1 MRNFVLAAAAA
12 LLQALATAA
21 WADATADLHAL
32 FDAEW
37 QRTLRDSPESASYLG
52 DARYDDRWSD
62 LSLAAHEQRHAADRA
77 ALQQLAAIDR
87 SALPSAEQLNYELFE
102 RQLREAIA
110 DYPFRQ
116 FLLPLNQRGGI
127 QTQDEI
133 LEVLRFDSVDAY
145 DNWLK
150 RLEALPALIDQTE
163 ALMRAGMHE
172 KRVHARIVME
182 RVPAQLD
189 QQIVDDA
196 HASPFYKPLLSFDA
210 RIPAE
215 RREAY
220 AARAR
225 QLIAEGV
232 VPAYRRFRRF
242 FVEQYLPACRR
253 ADVGVWAQPQGTR
266 LYAQLARHYTTT
278 DLAPERI
285 HEIGLAEVQRIRGQM
300 DAIVREVGFD
310 GGLPAFIEHLRKDP
324 QFYYRSGE
332 DLLLAYRALAK
343 RVDPELARLFKT
355 IPRLPYGVR
364 PIPDNIAP
372 DTTTAYYLPGAA
384 DGSRAGWYYVNLYKP
399 DTRPK
404 YEMEALTLH
413 ESVPGHHF
421 QIARAQELGELPEF
435 RKNGP
440 GFTAFVEGW
449 GLYAESL
456 GAELGLYRDPYSKF
470 GALTYEM
477 WRAVRLVVDT
487 GMHHKRWTREQAI
500 DFFKANAAK
509 SELDI
514 VNEIDRYI
522 AWPGQALAYKIG
534 QLKIR
539 ELRTRAEQALGPR
552 FDVREFHDVVLGSGA
567 VPLDLLERRIDAWI
581 AGRMG

>member
-1 MRNFVLAAAAA
+1 MRKSVLVCAAVLATA
-12 LLQALATAA
+12 LTPAA

-52 DARYDDRWSD
+52 DARYDDRWTD
-62 LSLAAHEQRHAADRA
+62 LTLAAHEQRHTADRA
-77 ALQQLAAIDR
+77 ALTRLSAIER
-87 SALPSAEQLNYELFE
+87 TALPPTEQLNYDLFE
-102 RQLREAIA
+102 RQYREAIDEYA
-110 DYPFRQ
+110 FRQ

-133 LEVLRFDSVDAY
+133 LEVLRFDSADAY
-145 DNWLK
+145 ESWLQ
-150 RLEALPALIDQTE
+150 RLRALPALIEQTE
-163 ALMRAGMHE
+163 ALMRAGIRE

-189 QQIVDDA
+189 KQVVDDPRN
-196 HASPFYKPLLSFDA
+196 SPFYKPFLSFDES
-210 RIPAE
+210 IPAE
-215 RREAY
+215 RRDAY

-225 QLIAEGV
+225 QLIAKGV
-232 VPAYRRFRRF
+232 VPAYRRFRKF
-242 FVEQYLPACRR
+242 FIEEYLPACRE
-253 ADVGVWAQPQGTR
+253 DVGVWAQPQGTQ
-266 LYAQLARHYTTT
+266 LYEQLARHYTTT
-278 DLAPERI
+278 ALSPDQI
-285 HEIGLAEVQRIRGQM
+285 HEIGLREVQRIRGEM
-300 DAIVREVGFD
+300 EAIVREVGFD
-310 GGLPAFIEHLRKDP
+310 GDLSTFIEHLRSDP

-332 DLLLAYRALAK
+332 DLLLAYQALAK

-355 IPRLPYGVR
+355 LPRLPYGVR

-384 DGSRAGWYYVNLYKP
+384 DGSRAGYYYVNLYKP
-399 DTRPK
+399 ETRPK

-456 GAELGLYRDPYSKF
+456 GKELGLYRDPYSKF

-487 GMHHKRWTREQAI
+487 GMHHKRWTRQQAI
-500 DFFKANAAK
+500 DFFKINAAK

-539 ELRTRAEQALGPR
+539 ELRTRAEQALGAR

-567 VPLDLLERRIDAWI
+567 IPLDLLERRIDAWI

>member
-1 MRNFVLAAAAA
+1 MRNSVLACAAVVAA
-12 LLQALATAA
+12 LLASSA

-37 QRTLRDSPESASYLG
+37 QRALRDSPESASYLG

-62 LSLAAHEQRHAADRA
+62 VSLDAYEQRNKADRA
-77 ALQQLAAIDR
+77 ALKQLASIDR
-87 SALPSAEQLNYELFE
+87 AAMAPAEQLNYDLFE
-102 RQLREAIA
+102 RQYREAVA
-110 DYPFRQ
+110 DYPYRQ

-133 LEVLRFDSVDAY
+133 LEVLRFDSTAAY
-145 DNWLK
+145 ENWLQ
-150 RLEALPALIDQTE
+150 RLQSLPALIEQTE
-163 ALMRAGMHE
+163 TLMRAGIRE

-182 RVPAQLD
+182 RVPTQLD
-189 QQIVDDA
+189 KQIVDDPRQ
-196 HASPFYKPLLSFDA
+196 SPFYKPFLSFA
-210 RIPAE
+210 ESIPAE
-215 RREAY
+215 RREAF
-220 AARAR
+220 AARGR
-225 QLIAEGV
+225 QLIADGV
-232 VPAYRRFRRF
+232 VPAYRRFRAF
-242 FVEQYLPACRR
+242 FVDQYLPACRK
-253 ADVGVWAQPQGTR
+253 DVGVWAQPQGTQ

-278 DLAPERI
+278 GLTPEQI
-285 HEIGLAEVQRIRGQM
+285 HEIGLAEVQRIRGEM
-300 DAIVREVGFD
+300 EAIVREVGFE
-310 GGLPAFIEHLRKDP
+310 GGLPAFIAHLRSDP
-324 QFYYRSGE
+324 QFYYRSGDE
-332 DLLLAYRALAK
+332 LLLAYQALAK

-364 PIPDNIAP
+364 PIPDNVAP

-384 DGSRAGWYYVNLYKP
+384 DGSRAGYYYVNLYKP

-456 GAELGLYRDPYSKF
+456 GTELGLYRDPYSKF

-487 GMHHKRWTREQAI
+487 GMHHKKWTREQAI
-500 DFFKANAAK
+500 GYFKANAAK

-539 ELRTRAEQALGPR
+539 ELRTRAEQALGED

-567 VPLDLLERRIDAWI
+567 VPLDLLERSVDAWI
-581 AGRMG
+581 AERTPG

>member
-1 MRNFVLAAAAA
+1 MRNTFC
-12 LLQALATAA
+12 ALAVSFAGLLPFAA
-21 WADATADLHAL
+21 QADAVADLHAL

-37 QRTLRDSPESASYLG
+37 QRTLRDSPETATYLG
-52 DARYDDRWSD
+52 DARYDDRWTDWS
-62 LSLAAHEQRHAADRA
+62 AAAIERRHAADRA
-77 ALQQLAAIDR
+77 ALDRLALIDR
-87 SALPSAEQLNYELFE
+87 EALPPAEQLNYDLFE
-102 RQLREAIA
+102 RQTREAVEA
-110 DYPFRQ
+110 HAFRP

-133 LEVLRFDSVDAY
+133 LEVLRFDSTRAY
-145 DNWLK
+145 ENWLS
-150 RLEALPALIDQTE
+150 RLQALPVLIAQTE
-163 ALMRAGMHE
+163 ALMRTGIRE
-172 KRVHARIVME
+172 KRVHARVVME

-189 QQIVDDA
+189 QQIVDDPRR
-196 HASPFYKPLLSFDA
+196 SPFYKPFLSFDA
-210 RIPAE
+210 GIPAD
-215 RREAY
+215 RRAAY
-220 AARAR
+220 AERAR

-242 FVEQYLPACRR
+242 FVEDYLPACRKD
-253 ADVGVWAQPQGTR
+253 AGVWAQPDGER
-266 LYAQLARHYTTT
+266 LYAWLARHHTTT
-278 DLAPERI
+278 ELSPDRI
-285 HEIGLAEVQRIRGQM
+285 HEIGLAEVRRIRGEMEQIKH
-300 DAIVREVGFD
+300 DVGFD
-310 GGLPAFIEHLRKDP
+310 GDQSAFIAHLRSDP
-324 QFYYRSGE
+324 QFYYRNGDE
-332 DLLLAYRALAK
+332 LLLAYQALAK

-355 IPRLPYGVR
+355 LPRLPYGVR

-399 DTRPK
+399 ETRPR

-413 ESVPGHHF
+413 ESVPGHHL

-435 RKNGP
+435 RRNGP

-456 GAELGLYRDPYSKF
+456 GTELGLYRDPYAKF

-487 GMHHKRWTREQAI
+487 GMHHKRWTRQQAI
-500 DFFKANAAK
+500 DYFKANAAK

-539 ELRTRAEQALGPR
+539 ELRTRAEQALGEK
-552 FDVREFHDVVLGSGA
+552 FDVREFHDTVLGSGA
-567 VPLDLLERRIDAWI
+567 IPLDLLERHVDAWI
-581 AGRMG
+581 AERASG